1 MEKVEAGQPYGVIV
15 DYAHT
20 ADSLVHLLDAVRQV
34 ATGRV
39 IALFGCGGDRDRTKR
54 PKMGAAVVRG
64 SDIAIVTTDNPRTED
79 ALAIINEIEAGMVPA
94 GIKVPSPDRMPDDAS
109 GRTPY
114 LVIPDRRAA
123 IATAIGM
130 ARQGDVVVLA
140 GKGHEDYQ
148 IIGDKK
154 THFDDREVAREE
166 IRKSSAESPILPGQ
180 VSLRNAK

>member
-1 MEKVEAGQPYGVIV
+1 VIV

-20 ADSLVHLLDAVRQV
+20 EDSLVHLLDAVRDV
-34 ATGRV
+34 AEGRI

-79 ALAIINEIEAGMVPA
+79 PIAIIAEIESGMVPA
-94 GIKVPSPDRMPDDAS
+94 GIKVTLPDRMPDS
-109 GRTPY
+109 VPGRTPY

-123 IATAIGM
+123 IAAAIGM
-130 ARQGDVVVLA
+130 ARPGDVVVLA

-148 IIGDKK
+148 IIGEKK
-154 THFDDREVAREE
+154 IHFDDREAAREE
-166 IRKSSAESPILPGQ
+166 IRKSSAECRM
-180 VSLRNAK
+180 RNAE